1 MDKRAGGKRREA
13 KPAEPGGA
21 WIAVM
26 CELLKGALAAVA
38 AAVLTLLAAADTSAH
53 LTGDELLT
61 RLRSLSSAFLVCGDA
76 RRLTEDACALLERH
90 RVPLLTWGEQSH
102 PLLRT
107 VDLNAFRAGGG
118 L

>member
-1 MDKRAGGKRREA
+1 MTLLTSLPAGRREQ
-13 KPAEPGGA
+13 
-21 WIAVM
+21 
-26 CELLKGALAAVA
+26 LARCRDRRQLP
-38 AAVLTLLAAADTSAH
+38 AVLTLLAAADTSAH